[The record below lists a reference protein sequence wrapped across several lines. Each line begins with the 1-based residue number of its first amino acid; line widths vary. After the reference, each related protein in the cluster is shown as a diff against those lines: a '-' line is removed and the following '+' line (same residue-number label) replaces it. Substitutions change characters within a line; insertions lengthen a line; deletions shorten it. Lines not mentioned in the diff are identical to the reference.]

1 MKSEQEIERMKTEL
15 QMEMWGIET
24 AIDEICEK
32 KQIDDYEYKDS
43 ERWNILKVRIT
54 VLDYVLDENKNL

>member
-1 MKSEQEIERMKTEL
+1 MRSEQEIERMKTEL

>member
-1 MKSEQEIERMKTEL
+1 
-15 QMEMWGIET
+15 MEMWGIET